1 MPAKKEASLV
11 RDVFGVKILSNSHPE
26 IKKLRKETGYPSIHG
41 NKFWKSTYLLMDYLR
56 EFPPVRLKAK
66 RGKRHLKVLEVG
78 CGWGLGGIFCAK
90 EFSADLTALDADP
103 VVFPYLEHH
112 AILNEVDV
120 TTWCCRYE
128 QVKKADLDSFDLV
141 VGADICF
148 WDEMTKPLYNLT
160 RRASQVGTRV
170 VITDPGRQP
179 FQDMAEKAVDKLGA
193 TYENWSVPHPH
204 NSSGYVMDYDP
215 NYYAE

>member
-1 MPAKKEASLV
+1 LPAKKEASLV

-128 QVKKADLDSFDLV
+128 QVKKADLDSF
-141 VGADICF
+141 
-148 WDEMTKPLYNLT
+148 
-160 RRASQVGTRV
+160 
-170 VITDPGRQP
+170 
-179 FQDMAEKAVDKLGA
+179 QDMAEKAVDKLGA